1 MAAPI
6 SGVHKRLKS
15 SETPWRE
22 KLKLGRMAW
31 KSRRVVLPRREQV
44 LLDWATSALIQHY
57 AKKTLLEEQILQELW
72 LFLEDILKSTRLKS
86 LARSGS
92 IFLNSSFN
100 QVITATLSNAC
111 QQAAAHT
118 NFIPNVLD
126 CMEVILAQPTL
137 AAVLLSRYDACVEL
151 LRSML
156 CLTVRLCAANIQE
169 SVPSLLSLLVTVL
182 DKCTSLQRQQHKH
195 TKVFQSV
202 CEELLAPAVCCCWVL
217 NNHSK
222 MLSSTRTEVI
232 TKIQENLH
240 QGLFIRENAAAFEK
254 HLCDTPGSS
263 SVGNKGVELYFHQLD
278 QLAKDRL
285 DPSMSKLCALP
296 AGGIEDAVLLYLPAA
311 FNSFLASAACTDTT
325 RTGFAML
332 QTLCGFTRLTAEND
346 METAENV
353 QEEGCMDVDAEVD
366 KREVS
371 FKAQEKRL
379 VATRD
384 LLQTALDRNIYR
396 ALDDAMSGGKQLA
409 WLRKLLH
416 TLLQTPTTTTAAR
429 LDCMRLTAARLDCM
443 RLLLDMNHQV
453 VAPRLAD
460 VWTCSWLLLD
470 IMDLDSAVQVSQDNL
485 LCRLLET
492 YAKLRQVDT
501 LLVAML
507 EAVVKN
513 QNQLSFSKTFSPLTL
528 QRWSELVQGLP
539 VGLAMEIWQGMLNKL
554 QEQYQLDLPQLK
566 CTSACLEQMTT
577 LLALFLLHLRLW
589 DVNITSPTATRVD
602 QLMASTCSSVISPLF
617 KLCLATKQVDEY
629 LHFSALHLCHTWCQL
644 HMLSIHMKGSKHSNE
659 SVPNLGVHEEWWDF
673 SLQYP
678 HMSPGEWSTLCQKLL
693 KADSKRIRYVL
704 EMLCLQKVKM
714 LRMLTS
720 TSEEETVKR
729 RIENAINFATSSCA
743 TDEVKE
749 SAWDGQVTSVTSDS
763 YSTAHWYLLCSNI
776 GLIVPLCTQRQ
787 LALLAHYLLQTVVG
801 ESCPNM
807 SARLVSRAMISADL
821 LQSATYL
828 ELLPMQEAMI
838 TAILRGLADSV
849 DCMNASVIRLCVKV
863 LQELSE
869 DSHPV
874 SATTGPEED
883 TPQLSKAITSA
894 AVALQSLQ
902 KAVQKK
908 CTVYLSGK
916 QLQMMCHYFKVLK
929 RLPLQ
934 CLSGV
939 SSVRCVLGCL
949 AVNCL
954 LGASHS
960 VSDCAPA
967 VLRTNLEV
975 LRDVMTGQKKTSL
988 WQALDAAVTMKCL
1001 LLTCERTQDKS
1012 QSMSLDDTYQ
1022 DLMYHLLWSVVRSA
1036 EGTSILPSFTTHLC
1050 EAMRSLS
1057 QSPASRDGHR
1067 LDLRAPHERHR
1078 LDWLFISAGC
1088 TLSAGL
1094 MVMQNKVK
1102 VPAAQGD
1109 IIASCTRQLAMSVA
1123 AVVHMPSIDLPA
1135 VTTAMAAA
1143 LRVQMAESQVGED
1156 WTPCIERHVCSLK
1169 TMLTEIQANLQN
1181 IRACLGFLKTVAGGV
1196 PKWQAVLPEEFEPT
1210 VYNLAVQLLL
1220 GVHSTNKEEPSE
1232 SASSP
1237 DMADVVAEAEALLLI
1252 VCRCSQ
1258 PEQFCTYIEGLQ
1270 QHLDCDTS
1278 VCAGLQLWQLVLREE
1293 WKDEKRDA
1301 VNSILPQL
1309 VLQLQVLL
1317 QKSCSKV
1324 TVDDVL
1330 KQTVVPSLL
1339 TTAAMLQFGQGSL
1352 PDHVA
1357 GAALHGCLSVQM
1369 QSLPGKTFAAAFHAT
1384 CRVLTSLLQ
1393 HHTKVARN
1401 AVPSLMACCRTLLV
1415 ALVHEGR
1422 QDKGSVDSADAVLCA
1437 GDFERLVA
1445 ALVQKVDLTRTAAF
1459 LVAEYVSEL
1468 QHGTLHPD
1476 VKKSLVPSVYLL
1488 LDVCGMHGSKLLG
1501 TALDP
1506 GLREI
1511 YKALHM
1517 DYSRYHKYRGKV

>member
-1 MAAPI
+1 MEGKAEARPDGLEVQKGRAPQK
-6 SGVHKRLKS
+6 G
-15 SETPWRE
+15 
-22 KLKLGRMAW
+22 A
-31 KSRRVVLPRREQV
+31 
-44 LLDWATSALIQHY
+44 
-57 AKKTLLEEQILQELW
+57 
-72 LFLEDILKSTRLKS
+72 
-86 LARSGS
+86 GS
-92 IFLNSSFN
+92 
-100 QVITATLSNAC
+100 
-111 QQAAAHT
+111 
-118 NFIPNVLD
+118 
-126 CMEVILAQPTL
+126 
-137 AAVLLSRYDACVEL
+137 
-151 LRSML
+151 
-156 CLTVRLCAANIQE
+156 VRLGYQCPDPA
-169 SVPSLLSLLVTVL
+169 LC
-182 DKCTSLQRQQHKH
+182 K
-195 TKVFQSV
+195 KVFQSV

-254 HLCDTPGSS
+254 HLCDTPDSP

-278 QLAKDRL
+278 QLAKDRP

-311 FNSFLASAACTDTT
+311 FNSFLASAACTDIT

-353 QEEGCMDVDAEVD
+353 QEEDCMDVDADVDVD
-366 KREVS
+366 KKEVS
-371 FKAQEKRL
+371 VKAQEKRL

-443 RLLLDMNHQV
+443 RLTAARLDCMRLLLDMNHQV

-470 IMDLDSAVQVSQDNL
+470 IM
-485 LCRLLET
+485 
-492 YAKLRQVDT
+492 VDT

-507 EAVVKN
+507 ESVVKN

-577 LLALFLLHLRLW
+577 LLCLFLLHLRLW

-678 HMSPGEWSTLCQKLL
+678 HVSPGEWSTLCQKLL
-693 KADSKRIRYVL
+693 KANSKRIRYVL
-704 EMLCLQKVKM
+704 
-714 LRMLTS
+714 
-720 TSEEETVKR
+720 
-729 RIENAINFATSSCA
+729 
-743 TDEVKE
+743 
-749 SAWDGQVTSVTSDS
+749 VTSVTSDS
-763 YSTAHWYLLCSNI
+763 YSTARWYLLCSNI

-787 LALLAHYLLQTVVG
+787 LALWAHSLLQTVVT

-807 SARLVSRAMISADL
+807 SARLVTRAMISADL

-849 DCMNASVIRLCVKV
+849 DCSRNASVIRLCVKV

-869 DSHPV
+869 DFHPV

-916 QLQMMCHYFKVLK
+916 QLQMMCHYFKVLQ

-960 VSDCAPA
+960 VSDYAPA

-975 LRDVMTGQKKTSL
+975 LRDVMTGQRKTSL
-988 WQALDAAVTMKCL
+988 WQTLDAAVTMKCL

-1022 DLMYHLLWSVVRSA
+1022 DLMYHLLWSVV
-1036 EGTSILPSFTTHLC
+1036 
-1050 EAMRSLS
+1050 
-1057 QSPASRDGHR
+1057 
-1067 LDLRAPHERHR
+1067 
-1078 LDWLFISAGC
+1078 
-1088 TLSAGL
+1088 
-1094 MVMQNKVK
+1094 MQNKVK
-1102 VPAAQGD
+1102 VPTVQGD

-1123 AVVHMPSIDLPA
+1123 AVVHVPSVGPPAVAVVKHVPSVDLPA

-1143 LRVQMAESQVGED
+1143 LRVQMGESQVGED

-1220 GVHSTNKEEPSE
+1220 SVHSTNKEEPSE

-1270 QHLDCDTS
+1270 QHLDGDAS
-1278 VCAGLQLWQLVLREE
+1278 VCAALQLWQLVLREE

-1330 KQTVVPSLL
+1330 KQTVVPSLQ
-1339 TTAAMLQFGQGSL
+1339 TTAAMLQVGQ
-1352 PDHVA
+1352 
-1357 GAALHGCLSVQM
+1357 
-1369 QSLPGKTFAAAFHAT
+1369 
-1384 CRVLTSLLQ
+1384 
-1393 HHTKVARN
+1393 
-1401 AVPSLMACCRTLLV
+1401 
-1415 ALVHEGR
+1415 
-1422 QDKGSVDSADAVLCA
+1422 
-1437 GDFERLVA
+1437 
-1445 ALVQKVDLTRTAAF
+1445 TAAF

-1511 YKALHM
+1511 YKALHT